1 MVEEFWFAKLSLVL
15 CLIKDQLPK
24 IKTQLL
30 QAFEK
35 LERVAPSTLMTI
47 SMHSIIHIPD
57 KIELFGPIS
66 GFVWALAVERWMLRM
81 KDFVTATIG
90 FSANIIKNYQLST
103 SVVKL
108 SFLCPD
114 RYKESLLPNCKL
126 SSVDPRTGSMLL
138 QLARVRP
145 FKERSMTLSDD
156 DRCHLHHHLWTD
168 DYVPTGNEWQY
179 RRL

>member
-1 MVEEFWFAKLSLVL
+1 
-15 CLIKDQLPK
+15 
-24 IKTQLL
+24 
-30 QAFEK
+30 
-35 LERVAPSTLMTI
+35 
-47 SMHSIIHIPD
+47 MHSIIHIPD
-57 KIELFGPIS
+57 IIELFGPIS

-108 SFLCPD
+108 SYVRSYVCGFVVLISSTRFLCPD